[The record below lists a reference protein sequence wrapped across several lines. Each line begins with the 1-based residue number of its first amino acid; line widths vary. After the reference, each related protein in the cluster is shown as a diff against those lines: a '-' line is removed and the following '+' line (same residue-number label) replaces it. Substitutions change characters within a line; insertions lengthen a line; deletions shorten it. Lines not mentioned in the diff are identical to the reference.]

1 MWTAISLFFGGLP
14 SWVKRLFWIALIL
27 LFLSLYVWR
36 AFKEF
41 NKVMTTRY
49 NEGVAAGIAQ
59 QKALVAENNTEAIAL
74 VRKDMTTLSDQFK
87 SGMEKLDANQQVA
100 NNTTAKVLKGLKTQQ
115 ATFVTKD
122 GKCVPSEEFIA
133 SWNALIQANSLR

>member
-1 MWTAISLFFGGLP
+1 
-14 SWVKRLFWIALIL
+14 
-27 LFLSLYVWR
+27 
-36 AFKEF
+36 
-41 NKVMTTRY
+41 MTTRY